1 MLFGELHVHLSLL
14 IINIKELSTLNETK
28 KNKIEI
34 EKRKKTEI
42 GNGMGRFAGVGK

>member
-28 KNKIEI
+28 NKIEI
-34 EKRKKTEI
+34 EKE
-42 GNGMGRFAGVGK
+42 NGKREWDDSRGVGK